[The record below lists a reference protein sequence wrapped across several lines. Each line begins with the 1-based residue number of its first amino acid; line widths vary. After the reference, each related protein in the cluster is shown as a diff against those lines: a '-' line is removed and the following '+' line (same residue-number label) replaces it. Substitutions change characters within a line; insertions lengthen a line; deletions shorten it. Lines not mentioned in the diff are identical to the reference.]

1 MESKE
6 KISFFKKLK
15 ISIFKFE
22 DYAQLAAQKIGQS
35 IIYVLILMII
45 FALLAS
51 IAITYKFSIT
61 LGEVKNYI
69 NNEIETIQFQDG
81 TLNIV
86 PSKDKDKPIIIEN
99 EESPVGSIIIDTRD
113 LSEEEINNYTEQ
125 IKGYTN
131 GIVLLK
137 DKIITKTE
145 MSSITTTMFY
155 NDIATQYNIQEISK
169 ADIIDMLE
177 GRNVINIYISFY
189 LSMTVYLFL
198 VYFPTVL
205 IDAILLSI
213 LAYITSV
220 ISRVR
225 LKFSASY
232 NISIYALTLPIILNL
247 AYIIVNT
254 LTGFTIEYFQVMYT
268 AIASIYVI
276 ASILII
282 RSDLIK
288 RQIEL
293 NKIMSEQEK
302 IRQEMERK
310 KKEEKEAEERER
322 LKREDEKKRKQKEEE
337 KKEKKEKNKN
347 SGNDEEPAGL

>member
-1 MESKE
+1 MEIKE

-35 IIYVLILMII
+35 IIYILILMII
-45 FALLAS
+45 FALIAS
-51 IAITYKFSIT
+51 IAVTYKFSIS
-61 LGEVKNYI
+61 LNDAKNYI
-69 NNEIETIQFQDG
+69 SDEIETIQFKDG
-81 TLNIV
+81 ILNII
-86 PSKDKDKPIIIEN
+86 PSEEKDKPIIIEN
-99 EESPVGSIIIDTRD
+99 EQLPVGKIIIDTTD
-113 LSEEEINNYTEQ
+113 VTEEEINRYTEE
-125 IKGYTN
+125 IKGYTS
-131 GIVLLK
+131 GLVMLK
-137 DKIITKTE
+137 DRIITKTE
-145 MSSITTTMFY
+145 MSNITTTMSY
-155 NDIATQYNIQEISK
+155 KDIATQYNIQEITK
-169 ADIIDMLE
+169 ADIINMLE
-177 GRNVINIYISFY
+177 GRNAVNIYVSFY
-189 LSMTVYLFL
+189 FAMSVYLFL
-198 VYFPTVL
+198 IYFPTVL
-205 IDAILLSI
+205 IDAILLSV
-213 LAYITSV
+213 LAYITS
-220 ISRVR
+220 IIARVR

-288 RQIEL
+288 RQMEL

-310 KKEEKEAEERER
+310 KQEEKDAEEKEKIR
-322 LKREDEKKRKQKEEE
+322 KEDEKKRKQKEEE
-337 KKEKKEKNKN
+337 RKKEKKENKN
-347 SGNDEEPAGL
+347 SGSDEEPAGL